1 MSNLVNIRKNMI
13 QNLEV
18 DITIICQI
26 NNTELSELKIN
37 IRSTVFNLLLK
48 E

>member
-1 MSNLVNIRKNMI
+1 MI

-18 DITIICQI
+18 HIAIICQI
-26 NNTELSELKIN
+26 NNTELFELKIN
-37 IRSTVFNLLLK
+37 ARSTVFNLLLK